1 MKNREASD
9 LTYVIGVDGGGSKT
23 LALVANTEGRI
34 LGEGSA
40 GPSNPHSHGAAG
52 AFKSIETAIC
62 SAQAAAGL
70 SSAPFAAC
78 LGLAGADS
86 PEEIALVSAWWAECF
101 PGVRLQIVNDAW
113 LVLAAGTPTGI
124 GVAIIS
130 GTGSISV
137 ARGPDGRT
145 ARAGGWGH
153 LFGDEGSGYAIGL
166 EALRIVSQAADGRHQ
181 ATLLTEFLLSHFS
194 IQNPM
199 DLIRKIYS
207 LKSPRVEVGRLAVHV
222 QTAADRGDP
231 AALKILLH
239 AGADLAAVATAA
251 ARQVGLSGTT
261 PVAAAG
267 GMLIYWTGLQ
277 DEFKNSASQANLKPD
292 PFTIVKVPA
301 RGAINLALSMLV

>member
-222 QTAADRGDP
+222 QTAA
-231 AALKILLH
+231 
-239 AGADLAAVATAA
+239 ATAA